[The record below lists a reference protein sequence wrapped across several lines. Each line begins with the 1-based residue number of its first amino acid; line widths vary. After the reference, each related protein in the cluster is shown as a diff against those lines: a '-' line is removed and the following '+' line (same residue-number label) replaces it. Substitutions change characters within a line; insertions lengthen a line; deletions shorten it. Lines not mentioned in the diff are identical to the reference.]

1 MTIDPRILDPG
12 EKVLWTA
19 RPHAGDF
26 ATQRGL
32 SALLFGLLW
41 LALTGWAAYGAFE
54 KGGLP
59 FLFTSGFALIGLFI
73 ALTPLWRFYEAKHTV
88 YALTNRRAL
97 TQVSGFNPWRR
108 SVLLQQIRFI
118 EMRASDEKDVGN
130 IYFQD
135 IVHTDG
141 EGSSLHREGFISV
154 PDAAR
159 VERLLRNAKERLPDN
174 RLRVVS
180 G

>member
-12 EKVLWTA
+12 EKVLWTG

-32 SALLFGLLW
+32 SALLFGLFW

-59 FLFTSGFALIGLFI
+59 FLFASGFALIGLFI
-73 ALTPLWRFYEAKHTV
+73 ALTPAWRFYEAKHTV

-97 TQVSGFNPWRR
+97 IQVSGFNPSRR
-108 SVLLQQIRFI
+108 SVPLQQIRFI

-135 IVHTDG
+135 IVHTG
-141 EGSSLHREGFISV
+141 EGTALHREGFIAV
-154 PDAAR
+154 PDAGN
-159 VERLLRNAKERLPDN
+159 VERLLRRAIEGLPDN

-180 G
+180 